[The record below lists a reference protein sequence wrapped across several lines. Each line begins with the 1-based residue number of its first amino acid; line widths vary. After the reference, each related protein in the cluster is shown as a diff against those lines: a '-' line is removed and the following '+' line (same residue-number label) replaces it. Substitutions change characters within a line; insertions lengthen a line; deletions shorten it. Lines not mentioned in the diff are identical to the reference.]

1 VASKFT
7 PNGSPIFPTGLAGG
21 GLNNSYGLA
30 IDLNDNVWIPN
41 EQPFTPVGIGSV
53 SKFNAAGTSLAGNG
67 YVDGGMN
74 YPISAA
80 IDPNGT
86 IWVVDYGNSHVTLLN
101 STGVPISGTS
111 GYMTPLFAFPVAVAV
126 DGNHFGWIVNQASN
140 YLTKVAPDGSSFTNY
155 SCCNLA
161 AGLAIDQGNNVWVS
175 NYFGDS
181 VSLVTNSGAV
191 IGSGYTGS
199 GSIYHPQGI
208 AIDGGGTVWV
218 ANYRARYLTELAGAK
233 ATVPGASLSPAT
245 GLGAD
250 AGLLEAYALALDASG
265 NIWVSNQGNNTIT
278 KFIGLGIP
286 VKTPLSGP
294 PQLP

>member
-1 VASKFT
+1 
-7 PNGSPIFPTGLAGG
+7 
-21 GLNNSYGLA
+21 
-30 IDLNDNVWIPN
+30 
-41 EQPFTPVGIGSV
+41 
-53 SKFNAAGTSLAGNG
+53 
-67 YVDGGMN
+67 
-74 YPISAA
+74 
-80 IDPNGT
+80 
-86 IWVVDYGNSHVTLLN
+86 
-101 STGVPISGTS
+101 
-111 GYMTPLFAFPVAVAV
+111 
-126 DGNHFGWIVNQASN
+126 
-140 YLTKVAPDGSSFTNY
+140 
-155 SCCNLA
+155 
-161 AGLAIDQGNNVWVS
+161 VWVS

-278 KFIGLGIP
+278 KFIGLGTP